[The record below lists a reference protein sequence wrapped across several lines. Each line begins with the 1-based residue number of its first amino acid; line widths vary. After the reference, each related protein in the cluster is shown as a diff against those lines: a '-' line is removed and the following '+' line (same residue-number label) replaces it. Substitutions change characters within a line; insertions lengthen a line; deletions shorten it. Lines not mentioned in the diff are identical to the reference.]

1 MEIIES
7 AKQMQETSLS
17 LRKQGHIIGF
27 VPTMGYLHEGHVSLI
42 ERAKKDCSKVI
53 LSIFVN
59 PTQFGEGEDYEKYP
73 KDFERDQKLA
83 ATAGTDYVFIP
94 SAREMYPKGFKA
106 SVKVRDI
113 DSVMCGSFRPGH
125 FEGVCTVVAKL
136 FNITLPHRSYFG
148 LKDYQQYLIIKKMVE
163 DLNFPLW
170 IVGCPIVREEDGI
183 AMSSRN
189 KYLSVNERKNATILA
204 ECLNLA
210 ESLTRKGDAD
220 LETIRNTVLEKLY
233 GNPFVSKVDYFDFR
247 DSETLE
253 ILTSIKEHDF
263 KSSGGD
269 LLIACAVRI
278 GSTRLIDNT
287 VLDAGSLTQKN
298 LQTI

>member
-1 MEIIES
+1 LKETKEIAELREIINEARS
-7 AKQMQETSLS
+7 EGKT
-17 LRKQGHIIGF
+17 IGF
-27 VPTMGYLHEGHVSLI
+27 VPTMGYLHKGHTSLI
-42 ERAKKDCSKVI
+42 EKAKNDCSKVI

-59 PTQFGEGEDYEKYP
+59 PIQFGEHEDYEKYP
-73 KDFERDQKLA
+73 KDFNRDKILA
-83 ATAGTDYVFIP
+83 EAAGADYIFVP
-94 SAREMYPKGFKA
+94 SAGEMYKEGFKA
-106 SVKVRDI
+106 SVKVREL

-163 DLNFPLW
+163 DLNFPLRV
-170 IVGCPIVREEDGI
+170 IGCPIIREDDGV

-189 KYLSVNERKNATILA
+189 KYLSKNERKNAAILV
-204 ECLNLA
+204 ECLNQAANLIKDGF
-210 ESLTRKGDAD
+210 TN
-220 LETIRNTVLEKLY
+220 LEDIRNTLYEKLS

-253 ILTSIKEHDF
+253 NISSIDKHDF
-263 KSSGGD
+263 KSPGSN

-278 GSTRLIDNT
+278 GGTRLIDNMIFDT
-287 VLDAGSLTQKN
+287 NSF
-298 LQTI
+298 

>member
-1 MEIIES
+1 
-7 AKQMQETSLS
+7 MQDISLS
-17 LRKQGHIIGF
+17 LRRLNETIGF
-27 VPTMGYLHEGHVSLI
+27 VPTMGYLHKGHISLI
-42 ERAKKDCSKVI
+42 EKARSDCSKVI

-59 PTQFGEGEDYEKYP
+59 PKQFGKGEDYGKYP
-73 KDFERDQKLA
+73 KNLNRDKILA
-83 ATAGTDYVFIP
+83 EAAGTDYVFVP
-94 SAREMYPKGFKA
+94 SAQEMYPEDFKA
-106 SVKVRDI
+106 SVKVKEL

-136 FNITLPHRSYFG
+136 FNITIPHRSYFG

-163 DLNFPLW
+163 DLNFPIR
-170 IVGCPIVREEDGI
+170 IVGCPIIREDDGV

-189 KYLSVNERKNATILA
+189 KYLSKSERKNAAILI

-210 ESLTRKGDAD
+210 AGLIRNGFGD
-220 LETIRNTVLEKLY
+220 LEHIRNTMCEKLS

-253 ILTSIKEHDF
+253 NISSINDHDF
-263 KSSGGD
+263 KNPGSN

-278 GSTRLIDNT
+278 GGTRLIDNMIFNIGGT
-287 VLDAGSLTQKN
+287 VKSGATK
-298 LQTI
+298 

>member
-1 MEIIES
+1 VEIIES
-7 AKQMQETSLS
+7 TKQMQEISLS
-17 LRKQGHIIGF
+17 LRKLNCTVGF

-42 ERAKKDCSKVI
+42 KKAKDDCSKVI

-73 KDFERDQKLA
+73 KDFNRDKKLA
-83 ATAGTDYVFIP
+83 EAAGADYVFIP
-94 SAREMYPKGFKA
+94 SAHDIYPKGFKT
-106 SVKVRDI
+106 SVIVKKL

-136 FNITLPHRSYFG
+136 FNITLPHMSYFG

-163 DLNFPLW
+163 DLNFPLR
-170 IVGCPIVREEDGI
+170 IVGCPIIREDDGI

-189 KYLSVNERKNATILA
+189 KYLSKSERKNAVILI
-204 ECLNLA
+204 ECLELAASLIKNSFTNL
-210 ESLTRKGDAD
+210 DN
-220 LETIRNTVLEKLY
+220 IRNTMCEKLS

-253 ILTSIKEHDF
+253 RISSIDKHDF
-263 KSSGGD
+263 KSPGSS
-269 LLIACAVRI
+269 LLIACAVRV
-278 GSTRLIDNT
+278 GSTRLIDNMIIDT
-287 VLDAGSLTQKN
+287 NSF
-298 LQTI
+298 